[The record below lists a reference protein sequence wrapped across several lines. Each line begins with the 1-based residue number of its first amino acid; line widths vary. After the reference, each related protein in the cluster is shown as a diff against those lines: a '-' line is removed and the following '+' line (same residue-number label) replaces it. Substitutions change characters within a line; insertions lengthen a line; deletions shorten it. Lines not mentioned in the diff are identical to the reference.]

1 MHWLE
6 KATEITHLSSVLSHH
21 VYKSYSS
28 FSNYS
33 HRKFFINIIFL
44 ILIFARR
51 ASSENK
57 TVTKKYGMLHK
68 FGNCSSF
75 FSSSSSSFLHRSY
88 SMNTTPGI
96 GVCTVLTLIYQK

>member
-21 VYKSYSS
+21 MYKSYSS

-33 HRKFFINIIFL
+33 HRKFFINIEFF
-44 ILIFARR
+44 IFARR

-57 TVTKKYGMLHK
+57 TVTKIYE
-68 FGNCSSF
+68 
-75 FSSSSSSFLHRSY
+75 
-88 SMNTTPGI
+88 NTVQGE
-96 GVCTVLTLIYQK
+96 

>member
-33 HRKFFINIIFL
+33 HRKFFINIIFGVA
-44 ILIFARR
+44 IRPTRR
-51 ASSENK
+51 ANN
-57 TVTKKYGMLHK
+57 VYK
-68 FGNCSSF
+68 FIRPMSGE
-75 FSSSSSSFLHRSY
+75 
-88 SMNTTPGI
+88 
-96 GVCTVLTLIYQK
+96 